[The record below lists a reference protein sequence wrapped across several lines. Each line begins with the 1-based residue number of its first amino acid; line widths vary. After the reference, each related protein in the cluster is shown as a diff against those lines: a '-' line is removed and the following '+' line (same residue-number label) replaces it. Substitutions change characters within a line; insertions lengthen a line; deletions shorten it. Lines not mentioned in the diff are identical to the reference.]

1 MTDLFSRLSRDEA
14 LERVQKHAGEDWM
27 ASALGCI
34 ARMERGLL
42 VTGEDIR
49 HVVEKAVGPPHHHN
63 AYGALVMSAVK
74 RHLIAKTGQWTNM
87 RDKRS
92 HARMTPVYRKL

>member
-1 MTDLFSRLSRDEA
+1 MTDLFSKLYRDEA

-27 ASALGCI
+27 ASALRCI
-34 ARMERGLL
+34 ERMERGLL

-49 HVVEKAVGPPHHHN
+49 HKVKAEIGSPHHHN
-63 AYGALVMSAVK
+63 AYGALVMAAVK
-74 RHLIAKTGQWTNM
+74 RHLIVKTGQWTNM